1 MCLSYIYLKLYRK
14 QDNSRK
20 ASEVS
25 LNIAASTPCFLLCR
39 KPFLRMCL
47 FGPHVLCSGARPEVD
62 DQPKARVCR
71 KNRSQAS
78 MPQRTR

>member
-1 MCLSYIYLKLYRK
+1 MCLSYIYLKLSQK
-14 QDNSRK
+14 NKTTAGKPQKVPEHSQ
-20 ASEVS
+20 
-25 LNIAASTPCFLLCR
+25 IPCFLPVGSHSSGCASL
-39 KPFLRMCL
+39 
-47 FGPHVLCSGARPEVD
+47 GPHVLCSARCGPEVD